1 MYQND
6 AWSFL
11 HFYAFGATLFSLKF
25 YSIHLDQNIA
35 KCVAT
40 AFQRPVRIPKQQLF
54 NDWIMTRRPPLGA
67 VTPQT
72 LLETTLGQG
81 VIEDI

>member
-1 MYQND
+1 MMPE
-6 AWSFL
+6 ASSIFAL
-11 HFYAFGATLFSLKF
+11 LMLPFLFSNF
-25 YSIHLDQNIA
+25 IAFASIEIIA

-67 VTPQT
+67 AVTPQT